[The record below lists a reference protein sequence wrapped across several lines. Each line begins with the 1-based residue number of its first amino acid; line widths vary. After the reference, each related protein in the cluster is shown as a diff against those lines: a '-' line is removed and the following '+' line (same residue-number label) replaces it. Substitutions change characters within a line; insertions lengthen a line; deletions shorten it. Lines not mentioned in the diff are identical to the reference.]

1 MSKMHFKKEEIC
13 RLIRACAYYQ
23 DATGSEYMYDKYQEL
38 IKKLYFF
45 GEDILP
51 ETLSC
56 TNIE

>member
-1 MSKMHFKKEEIC
+1 MHFKKEEIC

-38 IKKLYFF
+38 IQKLTYF
-45 GEDILP
+45 GEDVLP
-51 ETLSC
+51 EPLSC